1 MVTRVFLFFFRVSHL
16 FSVYMYISLSVC
28 LSPLFLC
35 LEVCVKTINVDNN
48 ISYFLCAILFEMV
61 FFHISV

>member
-48 ISYFLCAILFEMV
+48 ISYF
-61 FFHISV
+61 